1 MSLPGEI
8 TAKLRATAAI
18 TALVPSARIT
28 QERRPQGDSA
38 PAIVVEF
45 TDAEHGE
52 DLGGSAGI
60 KDSFISVNAWAR
72 KIPDR
77 DAIAE
82 QIRLALHGFSG
93 VVNSS
98 IRTSGILVD
107 DDSAFFESPSD
118 GSQNGWYRQM
128 YRFRVMGSEAI
139 PT

>member
-28 QERRPQGDSA
+28 QERRPQGDNA

-45 TDAEHGE
+45 TDAEHLE

-93 VVNSS
+93 LLTT
-98 IRTSGILVD
+98 IRTKGILVD

-128 YRFRVMGSEAI
+128 YRFRVMGDEAI
-139 PT
+139 PS